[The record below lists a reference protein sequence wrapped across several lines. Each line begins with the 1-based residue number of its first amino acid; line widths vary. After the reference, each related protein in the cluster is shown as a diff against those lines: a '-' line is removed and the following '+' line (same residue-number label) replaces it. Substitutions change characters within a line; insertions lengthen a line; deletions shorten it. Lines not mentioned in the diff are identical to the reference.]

1 MTKFLQVALV
11 FALVA
16 FAQES
21 LTNDSVVKMVK
32 AGLSEPLIV
41 SMIQEQRGRYSLTTD
56 DLVNLKGQGL
66 SHKVLAVMLAKDFGV
81 SASATPTGSS
91 VTSETDLPPD
101 LEIGG
106 LLQERRQMGRDAT
119 RSSQLENGWRGEE
132 FCFGRYRERRCERP
146 HTRQQ

>member
-1 MTKFLQVALV
+1 MKRFLQVALV
-11 FALVA
+11 CALVA

-41 SMIQEQRGRYSLTTD
+41 SMIQKQPGKYSLTTD
-56 DLVNLKGQGL
+56 DLVNLKGQGV
-66 SHKVLAVMLAKDFGV
+66 SDKVLAAMLAKDSGV

-101 LEIGG
+101 LEIGVYYKKG
-106 LLQERRQMGRDAT
+106 GKWEEMLPEVVNWKTGGVVKSLL
-119 RSSQLENGWRGEE
+119 
-132 FCFGRYRERRCERP
+132 RP
-146 HTRQQ
+146 VS